1 MVGMVRVHEL
11 GGPEVLR
18 FEQVE
23 IGAPG
28 PGQVRLRQTAV
39 GLNFI
44 DVYFRTGLYP
54 PPAVPFTPGLEAAAV
69 VEEVGEGVS
78 EVAVGDRVA
87 YAGAPIG
94 AYAEARLYQADRLVK
109 LPDGIDDR
117 QAAAMMLKGMTA
129 QYLLRSAFPVRPGQT
144 ILFHAAAGGVG
155 LIACQWAKHLGARV
169 LGTVGSEAKA
179 ELARAH
185 GCDVPIR
192 YDREDVVARVR
203 ELTDGKGVP
212 VVYDSVGKST
222 FERSLDCLAPRGMLV
237 AFGQSSGNIPPLNLG
252 LLSQKGSLYVTRP
265 TLVTYTAARDDLLAS
280 AKELFEVV
288 QSGAVKIEIRQTFA
302 LRDAADAHR
311 ALEGRQ
317 TTGSTLLLP

>member
-1 MVGMVRVHEL
+1 MVGMVRVHEV

-23 IGAPG
+23 VGDPG

-54 PPAVPFTPGLEAAAV
+54 APGLPFTPGLEAAGV
-69 VEEVGEGVS
+69 VEALGEGVT
-78 EVAVGDRVA
+78 EVAAGDRVA
-87 YAGAPIG
+87 YAAPPIG
-94 AYAEARLYQADRLVK
+94 AYAEVRLMQADRLVK
-109 LPDGIDDR
+109 LPDGLDDR
-117 QAAAMMLKGMTA
+117 QGAAMMLKGMTA
-129 QYLLRSAFPVRPGQT
+129 QYLLRRTFPVQAGQT

-169 LGTVGSEAKA
+169 IGTVGSEAKA

-192 YDREDVVARVR
+192 YDRDDVVARVR

-212 VVYDSVGKST
+212 VVYDSVGQST
-222 FERSLDCLAPRGMLV
+222 FEKSLDCLAPRGMLV

-252 LLSQKGSLYVTRP
+252 ILSQKGSLYVTRP
-265 TLVTYTAARDDLLAS
+265 TLMTYTAARDDLLAS
-280 AKELFEVV
+280 AKELFDVV
-288 QSGAVKIEIRQTFA
+288 QSGAVKIEINQTFA

>member
-1 MVGMVRVHEL
+1 MVGMVRVHAV

-23 IGAPG
+23 VGEPG
-28 PGQVRLRQTAV
+28 PGQARLRQTAV

-44 DVYFRTGLYP
+44 DVYHRTGLYP
-54 PPAVPFTPGLEAAAV
+54 VAGLPFTPGLEAAGV
-69 VEEVGEGVS
+69 VEAIGAGVS

-87 YAGAPIG
+87 YAAPPIG
-94 AYAEARLYQADRLVK
+94 AYAEARLMQADRLVK

-129 QYLLRSAFPVRPGQT
+129 HYLLRRTFPVQPGQT

-155 LIACQWAKHLGARV
+155 LIACQWARHLGARV

-192 YDREDVVARVR
+192 YDQEDVVARVR

-212 VVYDSVGKST
+212 VVYDSVGKDT
-222 FERSLDCLAPRGMLV
+222 FAKSLDCLAPRGMLV
-237 AFGQSSGNIPPLNLG
+237 AFGQSSGNIPPLDLG
-252 LLSQKGSLYVTRP
+252 VLSQKGSLYVTRP
-265 TLVTYTAARDDLLAS
+265 TLMTYTAAREDLLAS
-280 AKELFEVV
+280 ANELFDVV
-288 QSGAVKIEIRQTFA
+288 QEGAVRVEINQTFA
-302 LRDAADAHR
+302 LRDAAEAHR
-311 ALEGRQ
+311 ALEGRK